1 MLNEIASIYNNPPA
15 GYHFS
20 VIFNYDF
27 QSIWLEP
34 GSFLPSIPFIPLPN
48 DFLFQEVS
56 GLSCKSSNGIE
67 IKEAGNGITHQR
79 PSMEVEYEDLV
90 LKRGLCAASLVTQW
104 VKASIGNLPIAP
116 VNILIM
122 LMNDIYVPIHSWFV
136 NEAYPV
142 GWEFSSLDATQSEV
156 MTETITLKYERFNT
170 VEAIVKGDAAALAA
184 TLALK
189 AVQNVKR

>member
-1 MLNEIASIYNNPPA
+1 MLNELASIYNNPPA

-27 QSIWLEP
+27 KE
-34 GSFLPSIPFIPLPN
+34 SFTPLPH

-90 LKRGLCAASLVTQW
+90 LKRGLCAKSLVTKW
-104 VKASIGNLPIAP
+104 VKESIAAP
-116 VNILIM
+116 QITTLNIFISL
-122 LMNDIYVPIHSWFV
+122 LNDVFFPIHSWFV
-136 NEAYPV
+136 EDAYPI
-142 GWEFSSLDATQSEV
+142 GWEFSALDAKSNEV
-156 MTETITLKYERFNT
+156 MTETITLRYSKFTTDEKIA
-170 VEAIVKGDAAALAA
+170 EGHAAALAA
-184 TLALK
+184 SLALE
-189 AVQNVKR
+189 AL